1 MLDTVV
7 RIGSPDEGEAEV
19 NIAKESGRARFDQQP
34 MSLSMSGGFNMDPE
48 AASTYTQEPQLPG
61 AADSAIVAKSIQA
74 KSLPMAST
82 NPMPNPP
89 AVGAGYNA
97 ARGGSK
103 AVVPGDTPGDAP
115 ADVPVD
121 TPVDIPFDT
130 PFDTAI
136 VPSVL
141 TVSPSPS
148 GQDESAGDRGAAAAY
163 AGCLF

>member
-1 MLDTVV
+1 MAPGL
-7 RIGSPDEGEAEV
+7 A
-19 NIAKESGRARFDQQP
+19 
-34 MSLSMSGGFNMDPE
+34 SLVFE
-48 AASTYTQEPQLPG
+48 
-61 AADSAIVAKSIQA
+61 A

-97 ARGGSK
+97 ARGASK

-115 ADVPVD
+115 GDAPADVPVD
-121 TPVDIPFDT
+121 VPIDAPFDT

-141 TVSPSPS
+141 KVSPSPS

-163 AGCLF
+163 AGCLSSSTTSCTFILLLQRANVSTHHQAFKISAVSTPILGTNAQFSSKYLVV

>member
-34 MSLSMSGGFNMDPE
+34 MSLSMSGGFNMNPE

-97 ARGGSK
+97 ARKGSNG
-103 AVVPGDTPGDAP
+103 AASSASTRMATGGDA
-115 ADVPVD
+115 V
-121 TPVDIPFDT
+121 
-130 PFDTAI
+130 TA
-136 VPSVL
+136 VKGAL
-141 TVSPSPS
+141 NAT
-148 GQDESAGDRGAAAAY
+148 AGGAARWMF
-163 AGCLF
+163 GEISNGFTVLQSRFSFKKPLV